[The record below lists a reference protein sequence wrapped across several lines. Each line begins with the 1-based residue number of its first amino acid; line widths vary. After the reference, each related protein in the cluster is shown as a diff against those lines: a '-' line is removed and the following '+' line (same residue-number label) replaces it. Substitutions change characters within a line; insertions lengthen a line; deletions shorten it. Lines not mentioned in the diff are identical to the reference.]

1 MLVQAKSKRHAKL
14 WVAFLIP
21 AFVINFAIF
30 LNSFLAGDNLTMG
43 FTAFVCMLVVM
54 VIYQL
59 KTQISTNNFN
69 KDTDKQ

>member
-1 MLVQAKSKRHAKL
+1 MLVQAKTKRHAKI

-21 AFVINFAIF
+21 AFVINFAVF
-30 LNSFLAGDNLTMG
+30 VNSFLSNDNVTMG
-43 FTAFVCMLVVM
+43 FTAFVCMLVAM

-69 KDTDKQ
+69 KDTAHN

>member
-1 MLVQAKSKRHAKL
+1 
-14 WVAFLIP
+14 
-21 AFVINFAIF
+21 
-30 LNSFLAGDNLTMG
+30 
-43 FTAFVCMLVVM
+43 LVVM